1 MPNLEGD
8 ILICL
13 GGRLV
18 LITLILSLSNLV
30 QFGNNAILSSIVIL
44 VTSFATYISR
54 FLGAFTS
61 EKISEKSKIYRWFN
75 CIAYSTL
82 AALISRILIFPSG
95 DLSEVNYISRI
106 IVILLS
112 ILIFYVTKRNLV
124 YPTVLSAIILAALNS
139 FVV

>member
-1 MPNLEGD
+1 MATSV
-8 ILICL
+8 
-13 GGRLV
+13 V
-18 LITLILSLSNLV
+18 L
-30 QFGNNAILSSIVIL
+30 AILA
-44 VTSFATYISR
+44 TSLATYLSR

-82 AALISRILIFPSG
+82 AALISRMLIFPSG
-95 DLSEVNYISRI
+95 DLSEVNYLLRI
-106 IVILLS
+106 VVILLS